1 MYLPIFFGLPAF
13 LLLRWN
19 SGEVYA
25 PALEMKKKK
34 NHDWISEAIIKKHK
48 NT

>member
-1 MYLPIFFGLPAF
+1 MYLHIFFGLPAF

-34 NHDWISEAIIKKHK
+34 KIMIELVKQL
-48 NT
+48 